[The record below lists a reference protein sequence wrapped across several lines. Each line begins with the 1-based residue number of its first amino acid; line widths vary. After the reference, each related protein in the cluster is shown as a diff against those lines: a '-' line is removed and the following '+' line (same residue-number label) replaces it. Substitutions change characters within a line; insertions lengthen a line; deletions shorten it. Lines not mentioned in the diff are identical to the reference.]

1 MNMSPVNRFSK
12 PVLATLQDGKILGIR
27 AGVQPHRFTGVWV
40 VVVNERVFVRSWN
53 DKPLGWRRAFRED
66 PRGTIQIPARE
77 IRVRARG
84 VRGER
89 LLKAIDFAYGEKY
102 DTKASLKWVRG
113 FARGRRRLTTTELL
127 PR

>member
-1 MNMSPVNRFSK
+1 MSPVNRFSK
-12 PVLATLQDGKILGIR
+12 PVLATLEDGKILGIR
-27 AGVQPHRFTGVWV
+27 AGVLPRRFTGVWV
-40 VVVNERVFVRSWN
+40 VVVNGRVFVRSWN
-53 DKPLGWRRAFRED
+53 DKPGGWRQAFRED
-66 PRGTIQIPARE
+66 PRGTIEIPARQ

-89 LLKAIDFAYGEKY
+89 LLKAIDLAYGEKY

>member
-1 MNMSPVNRFSK
+1 MSPVNRFSK

-40 VVVNERVFVRSWN
+40 VVVNGRVFVRSWN
-53 DKPLGWRRAFRED
+53 DKPQGWRQAFRED
-66 PRGTIQIPARE
+66 PRGTMEIPTRQ

-89 LLKAIDFAYGEKY
+89 LLKAVDLAYGEKY